1 MNENENVNAVPNAV
15 PNAAPVNAAPVN
27 ANVSTEMKLTSDEVT
42 TVTKLHRDAQEIV
55 QQIGQAEVR
64 KARLL
69 ASLSE
74 IEEKAQALMN
84 AAASRLGIEPGT
96 PWQMTPDGTVV
107 ILPDPRKAQ

>member
-15 PNAAPVNAAPVN
+15 PNAAPVN